1 MKILFIFT
9 GGTIGSTLQNGNV
22 IVTDAEKSY
31 KIIDAYG
38 SKYGIDFD
46 YDVCEPYTELSEN
59 NTGEHIRMLSSC
71 VKSKLGLGY
80 DGIVITHGTDTLQY
94 SAAAIGYL
102 IGLDSI
108 PVCLVSANRPIE
120 NERSNALENLHGAIS
135 LIKEGSSRGA
145 FVIYRNDNSSVVRAH
160 RATRLIGSKS
170 FSDDVSSIFGC
181 VYGCFDKEF
190 KFLKNPSYL
199 ESKDA
204 ISPLLC
210 DEITDFSEGVS
221 VLFPYTGMSYP
232 EIGKKTKYILL
243 NTYHSGT
250 INTKSES
257 AKKFFL
263 KAKEM
268 GVTAYAVGIPEGP
281 EYQSSKSFE
290 ELGIIPLKNI
300 SPVAAYVKLWLL
312 SSRDGDITDIMKAS
326 LSGDT
331 APTK

>member
-9 GGTIGSTLQNGNV
+9 GGTIGSTLQKDNV
-22 IVTDAEKSY
+22 IATDAKKSY
-31 KIIDAYG
+31 KIIEAYG
-38 SKYGIDFD
+38 NKYGIDFD

-59 NTGEHIRMLSSC
+59 NTGEHIRMLSAC
-71 VKSKLGLGY
+71 VEGKLDCGY

-94 SAAAIGYL
+94 SAAAMGYL
-102 IGLDSI
+102 LGASSV

-120 NERSNALENLHGAIS
+120 HERSNALENLHGAIS
-135 LIKEGSSRGA
+135 LIKDGSSRGA
-145 FVIYRNDNSSVVRAH
+145 FVIYRNDNSKVVRVH

-181 VYGCFDKEF
+181 IYGHFDSDY
-190 KFLKNPSYL
+190 KFVKNENYL
-199 ESKDA
+199 ESKDEVCPLPVNN
-204 ISPLLC
+204 IS
-210 DEITDFSEGVS
+210 DFSEGVA
-221 VLFPYTGMSYP
+221 VLFPYTGMIYP
-232 EIGKKTKYILL
+232 EIGKKTKFILL

-257 AKKFFL
+257 AKEFFL

-268 GVTAYAVGIPEGP
+268 GITVYAVGIPEGP

-312 SSRDGDITDIMKAS
+312 SKNEGDVTDIMKSS

-331 APTK
+331 APAK